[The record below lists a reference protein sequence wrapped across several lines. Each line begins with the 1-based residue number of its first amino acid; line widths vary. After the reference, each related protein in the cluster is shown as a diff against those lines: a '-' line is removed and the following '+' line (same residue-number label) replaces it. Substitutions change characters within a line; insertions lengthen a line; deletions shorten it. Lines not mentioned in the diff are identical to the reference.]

1 MQEWLALPQPSLSRS
16 AGLQQVLVEGGVEVG
31 LVTDD
36 NVEESFVGGWGRLE
50 PQQILVGDYSGLGR
64 LLVGPW
70 GMNKWTNENEQTI
83 GRWTNWVDRL
93 GRPLVR
99 SLRMNEWTNENE
111 QTIGRWT
118 NWARGWVDLWSGPGE
133 WVNEQIRMNKQS
145 ADGQT
150 HNISNDNRLGQ

>member
-16 AGLQQVLVEGGVEVG
+16 AGLQQVLVEGGVEVR

-36 NVEESFVGGWGRLE
+36 NVEEIFVGGWGRLE

-70 GMNKWTNENEQTI
+70 GMNK
-83 GRWTNWVDRL
+83 
-93 GRPLVR
+93 
-99 SLRMNEWTNENE
+99 WTNENE